1 MTGSL
6 PSGAVTTGTMPV
18 SSSAPGTLAVR
29 SVTVWVAANVE
40 EIICAA
46 LLVVMVGSVSA
57 AVFFRYA
64 LDSPL
69 PWPEELSRFALVW
82 LTFIGAALAAKRQSH
97 VLVDFFVSF
106 LPERARCALAVLVNV
121 VLLAFLVLFF
131 ALSVQFVQKASVAV
145 SPALSIRMSYVYV
158 ALPLASVLMIVHIG
172 RQTLALARQLAG
184 APKG

>member
-1 MTGSL
+1 MESL
-6 PSGAVTTGTMPV
+6 AGGAVTTGATPAR
-18 SSSAPGTLAVR
+18 SIRPSALAVR
-29 SVTVWVAANVE
+29 SVALWLAANVE
-40 EIICAA
+40 ELICAV

-57 AVFFRYA
+57 AVFFRYV
-64 LDSPL
+64 LDSAL
-69 PWPEELSRFALVW
+69 PWPEEISRFALVW

-121 VLLAFLVLFF
+121 VLLLFLVLFF

-145 SPALSIRMSYVYV
+145 SPALSIRMSYVYF

-172 RQTLALARQLAG
+172 RQTLGLARQLAG
-184 APKG
+184 SRRG